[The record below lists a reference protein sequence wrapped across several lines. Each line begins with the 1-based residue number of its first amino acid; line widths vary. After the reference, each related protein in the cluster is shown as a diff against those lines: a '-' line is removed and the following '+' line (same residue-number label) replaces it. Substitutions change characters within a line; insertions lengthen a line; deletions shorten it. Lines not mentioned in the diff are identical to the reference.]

1 MKMEHVAYIV
11 ETEAS
16 HGDAVAAVLRTV
28 EEKSGWAVLD
38 MYDLSDHMAARG
50 FNTVPIVIIEVTSVQ
65 RDFELLQKNVL
76 TSLFMPWRI
85 VVIELDSGKTVVAA
99 IRPVVIPQLFLQI
112 SESEV
117 ERIERDI
124 EEIVH
129 ATLSESS

>member
-1 MKMEHVAYIV
+1 MEHVASIV
-11 ETEAS
+11 ETESS
-16 HGDAVAAVLRTV
+16 HSDAVAAVLRTV

-50 FNTVPIVIIEVTSVQ
+50 FNTVPIVIIEVTSAQ

-99 IRPVVIPQLFLQI
+99 LRPVVIPQLFLQI
-112 SESEV
+112 CESEV